1 MGLTPDEKKL
11 YLQLFRTLDSDGTGI
26 VTGDKARATF
36 EKLGLPPSILGEI
49 WQLADQGN
57 LGFLTQLGFCYAMRL
72 IGYTQLGQHPTAQ
85 LAENPGPLPKF
96 ASLPPLLQQPT
107 NGLFMAAS
115 PGASHAA
122 GPIGTSV
129 VLPVSA
135 ADYQRFKQL
144 FVRTSGLPTAELG
157 GDTARDIFL
166 KAKLPTPVLGQIWS
180 LVDRNNSG
188 RLPLGGFVV
197 AMHLIQGLL
206 GGTIGQLP
214 PALPEN
220 VWQLVEKP
228 DVSSR
233 QTSYGSVSSQQ
244 TAVKHPVRE
253 SGLGAEWKI
262 SAAQKHQFD
271 GIFEGLDKD
280 KSGQLAPDAVAGF
293 LMTSKLNQQDLASV
307 WDLLDIQNTGVFTKV
322 EFSIALYLV
331 NRKVSGDPLPNIVPH
346 SLIESIKQLDAQ
358 QPPAAPVVAPIAP
371 QKTHMD
377 DLADIFSSLPAP
389 VAAAPPKALL
399 SRQSS
404 SDLTPPSELPR
415 VRSNL
420 TGSFKPTST
429 FGQTL
434 LQTPTLE
441 LPKED
446 AEGSLIGDDVL
457 DASEPAPT
465 PKEQKSVNYD
475 ALRSVPPP
483 PKKEERAASSF
494 LSYRSTPPLAPANRG
509 PVAPANNDLLADTDP
524 EVSGRLSQAT
534 SDIANVLT
542 QIRSLTTQTTGLHE
556 KKSRAEQELARI
568 LATKKEIEAKLRQLR
583 TSYEN
588 EVKQVEQVDA
598 DLAAAKEET
607 EALRSQLS
615 ISEAKLNH
623 VSAQFHEKQQAV
635 EALQKDNASLKEKIG
650 NLNAEIVELE
660 SQTAQKN
667 QDHQALANQVLVR
680 KSQVQVAI
688 VKTEELKAKIVEL
701 EKNNERLQ
709 AEHTAAEEREAAAQ
723 KEREELAERQEKA
736 LKFQPVSAP
745 KKTSSATTGAVAAGL
760 AVVGAV
766 AGALGSHLL
775 PLQEEETPK
784 DTRAISEGEK
794 KTTEPE
800 NQVFGSPGVPSHE
813 IKATEPE
820 NRALGHESEASSSEI
835 KPEELE
841 SAAKETQNRAIPPKQ
856 PALSALVDEVQE
868 KPSTD
873 MTGVDDVE
881 QVNPEG
887 SELPSKTED
896 INDRFPDINETNT
909 QYSVANSYR
918 NTEGETPVTSPSGL
932 DFQFPQGSTAG
943 VVGGLVGMPG
953 VLVGVQRTDLLTSSV
968 QNNAALSVRD
978 DNIDDISDR
987 ETVDEA
993 PKSAT
998 TEVQEDAEGD
1008 KLSSG
1013 VESFEIVN
1021 AEDARGAEGQ
1031 YYQDRLA
1038 SSSAEIPG
1046 SFAHVVPSLAQ
1057 NPEFPP
1063 IRELDYD
1070 ESSSDESQDTFD
1082 DAVDNFGKNQAT
1094 PASAQAPKDAFD
1106 DAFDDLQPAKAEKN
1120 EDLFDDFD
1128 NLEAAKE
1135 DNGAEDDFGDREFQL
1150 LEGFTDLPL
1159 YNAPEP
1165 TFPDFNDS
1173 KGSSGANDEW
1183 EQLFAGF
1190 GNAQA
1195 APAEAPAAAE
1205 TLDSRHLSIQELV
1218 GMGFDEKT
1226 AVAALTREDWDLESA
1241 TNYLLDNA

>member
-11 YLQLFRTLDSDGTGI
+11 YLQLFRALDSDGTGI

-49 WQLADQGN
+49 WQLADLGN
-57 LGFLTQLGFCYAMRL
+57 LGFLTQFGFCYAMRL

-85 LAENPGPLPKF
+85 LAETPGPLPKF
-96 ASLPPLLQQPT
+96 ATLPPLLQQST
-107 NGLFMAAS
+107 SGLFMGPSSGGAPAA
-115 PGASHAA
+115 
-122 GPIGTSV
+122 
-129 VLPVSA
+129 VLPVSH

-180 LVDRNNSG
+180 LVDRNNTG
-188 RLPLGGFVV
+188 RLLLPGFVV

-214 PALPEN
+214 PVLPEN
-220 VWQLVEKP
+220 VWSLVENP
-228 DVSSR
+228 DTGSR

-244 TAVKHPVRE
+244 TAVKHLVRE
-253 SGLGAEWKI
+253 APSGADWRL
-262 SAAQKHQFD
+262 SAAQKLQFD
-271 GIFEGLDKD
+271 GIFEGLDKE
-280 KSGQLAPDAVAGF
+280 KSGQLAPDAVASF

-307 WDLLDIQNTGVFTKV
+307 WDLLDILNTGVFTTT

-331 NRKVSGDPLPNIVPH
+331 NRKVAGEPLPNIVPQ
-346 SLIESIKQLDAQ
+346 SLIESIKQLENL
-358 QPPAAPVVAPIAP
+358 AAPVVAPVVP

-377 DLADIFSSLPAP
+377 DLADIFGSLPAP
-389 VAAAPPKALL
+389 AAPAPPKQLL
-399 SRQSS
+399 SVQSTS
-404 SDLTPPSELPR
+404 ELTPLSELPR

-434 LQTPTLE
+434 LQHQPLA

-446 AEGSLIGDDVL
+446 TEGSLIGDDVL
-457 DASEPAPT
+457 DVSEAALA
-465 PKEQKSVNYD
+465 PKEQKSVNYE

-483 PKKEERAASSF
+483 PKKEERPASSF
-494 LSYRSTPPLAPANRG
+494 LSYRGTPPLAPANRAAV
-509 PVAPANNDLLADTDP
+509 PSAPANNDLLADSDP
-524 EVSGRLSQAT
+524 EVSGQLSQAT

-556 KKSRAEQELARI
+556 KKTRAEQELARI

-623 VSAQFHEKQQAV
+623 VSAQLHEKQQAV
-635 EALQKDNASLKEKIG
+635 EELQKDNASLKEKIG
-650 NLNAEIVELE
+650 YLNAEIVELE
-660 SQTAQKN
+660 SQTAARTN
-667 QDHQALANQVLVR
+667 DHQALANQVLVR

-709 AEHTAAEEREAAAQ
+709 AEHTAAEERELAAQ
-723 KEREELAERQEKA
+723 KEREELAERQAKA
-736 LKFQPVSAP
+736 LNFQPVSAP
-745 KKTSSATTGAVAAGL
+745 KKVSGATTGAVAAGL
-760 AVVGAV
+760 VALGAV

-775 PLQEEETPK
+775 PLHEDSDK
-784 DTRAISEGEK
+784 GV
-794 KTTEPE
+794 E
-800 NQVFGSPGVPSHE
+800 N
-813 IKATEPE
+813 KA
-820 NRALGHESEASSSEI
+820 SEADTTVSEPLSTAEHEAVTADSSF
-835 KPEELE
+835 KPKEADSISQNT
-841 SAAKETQNRAIPPKQ
+841 SAAPKQ
-856 PALSALVDEVQE
+856 PSISALVDEVKE

-881 QVNPEG
+881 QVDPEG
-887 SELPSKTED
+887 TELPQKATDD

-909 QYSVANSYR
+909 QSSVANSYK
-918 NTEGETPVTSPSGL
+918 NTEDETPVTSPSGL
-932 DFQFPQGSTAG
+932 DFQFPQGGAAG

-978 DNIDDISDR
+978 DNIDEISDR
-987 ETVDEA
+987 ETVEET
-993 PKSAT
+993 PNSAS
-998 TEVQEDAEGD
+998 TEVQEDGEGD

-1021 AEDARGAEGQ
+1021 ADDARGAEGQ
-1031 YYQDRLA
+1031 YYQERPVVPTG
-1038 SSSAEIPG
+1038 EIPG
-1046 SFAHVVPSLAQ
+1046 SFGPLEQQLAHNS
-1057 NPEFPP
+1057 EFPP

-1082 DAVDNFGKNQAT
+1082 DAVDNFGKSHAT
-1094 PASAQAPKDAFD
+1094 PKAADAPNDAFD
-1106 DAFDDLQPAKAEKN
+1106 DAFDDLKPAKNEKN

-1128 NLEAAKE
+1128 NLEAAKV
-1135 DNGAEDDFGDREFQL
+1135 DNGAEDDFESREFQL

-1159 YNAPEP
+1159 YHSSEP
-1165 TFPDFNDS
+1165 TFPDFSES
-1173 KGSSGANDEW
+1173 KATSGANDEW

-1190 GNAQA
+1190 GNAQT
-1195 APAEAPAAAE
+1195 APVETRAAAE
-1205 TLDSRHLSIQELV
+1205 PLDSRQVSIQELV

-1226 AVAALTREDWDLESA
+1226 AVDALTKENWNLESA